1 MKDCPQPN
9 PPQETFKRES
19 ARLRAIDFDKDT
31 RRRLAE
37 EARLAQYKPTCPVCH
52 CPDLEKIS
60 GIDKTVDIA
69 VWGVWSRKAH
79 KQFKC
84 KACGYEF

>member
-1 MKDCPQPN
+1 MSKVFFCPYCDKYIDNSYFCPFCSSHTIFPYSWNKKTDEEKEAWMKDCPQPN

-37 EARLAQYKPTCPVCH
+37 EARLAQY
-52 CPDLEKIS
+52 
-60 GIDKTVDIA
+60 
-69 VWGVWSRKAH
+69 
-79 KQFKC
+79 
-84 KACGYEF
+84 